1 MIKTKKHNQALEVTP
16 STARFSYSDMKKI
29 NEMTTLH
36 ISNRNGIATVIID
49 NPPANILSV
58 DVINEVNHFVSS
70 LEDDNETKAVVF
82 KSAHELFFV
91 AHLDLNTINDTLE
104 GQAGILAFSQ
114 MIRNVK
120 AMDQLSIAVV
130 DGIARGGGN
139 EFAMACDLAYG
150 TEYAAF
156 AQPEIGVNI
165 PTGGQGAVQFARRM
179 GKGKALQ
186 ALLTG
191 EDLSAKQAEAVN
203 IIAKYVPRAEMD
215 EYLTRILDVITR
227 LDLRDIVMYKD
238 IVSVSIRDEEAGAQL
253 ELRYFL
259 ERASEAKTQAIIKAF
274 LKHGG
279 QTNREA
285 TDFEGVFADTAAELG
300 SNAND

>member
-1 MIKTKKHNQALEVTP
+1 
-16 STARFSYSDMKKI
+16 MKKLQI
-29 NEMTTLH
+29 NKE
-36 ISNRNGIATVIID
+36 NGIATVTIN
-49 NPPANILSV
+49 NPPANIWSV
-58 DVINEVNHFVSS
+58 DVINEVNDFVST
-70 LEDDNETKAVVF
+70 LDNNCETKAVVF

-91 AHLDLNTINDTLE
+91 AHLDLNTINGTPD
-104 GQAGILAFSQ
+104 GRAGILAFSQ
-114 MIRNVK
+114 MIKNIK
-120 AMDQLSIAVV
+120 TMKPLSIAVV

-139 EFAMACDLAYG
+139 EFVMACDLAYG

-179 GKGKALQ
+179 GRSKGLQ

-203 IIAKYVPRAEMD
+203 IITKYVPRAEID
-215 EYLTRILDVITR
+215 TYLTGILDAVGR
-227 LDLRDIVMYKD
+227 LDLRDVIMYKD

-253 ELRYFL
+253 ERRYFL
-259 ERASEAKTQAIIKAF
+259 ERADEDKTQAIIKAF

-300 SNAND
+300 S